1 VHSLPVPALRP
12 GAHVRVIAPASPFDV
27 ADFEGGVAHL
37 RERYEVSYDEALL
50 ARDGYLAGDDA
61 RRLDELRRALTEP
74 GIDAVVAARGGYG
87 CTRLLGGVD
96 VDDVSP
102 RLLVGFSDVTALHA
116 LFARAGLRSLHG
128 PMVAALGR
136 ADEVERARWRAAV
149 EGAAPPRFTG
159 LTRVAPGR
167 AEGPVIGGNLS
178 VLCALVGTPYAPP
191 LDGRVL
197 FLEEVGEA
205 PYRVDRMLT
214 TLRQAGWL
222 SRVSGIA
229 VGQLTRCEPRA
240 DGREITHVFDERLGD
255 LGVPVIRGVPAG
267 HEAPNVPLP
276 MGAPAVVDGDTGS
289 FTFGEGAVVA

>member
-1 VHSLPVPALRP
+1 
-12 GAHVRVIAPASPFDV
+12 VIAPASPFDV